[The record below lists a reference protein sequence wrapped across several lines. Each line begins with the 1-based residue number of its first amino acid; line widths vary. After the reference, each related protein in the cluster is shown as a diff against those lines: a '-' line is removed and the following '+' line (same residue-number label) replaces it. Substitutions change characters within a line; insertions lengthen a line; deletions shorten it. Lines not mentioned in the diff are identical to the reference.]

1 MGNLEDRTVE
11 EALENFYK
19 AQKLDTNTIVESIN
33 YYPIGFLKIP
43 FPNVTARQK
52 ILHIHD
58 LNHVLMGFDTSLKGE
73 AQLAALELGS
83 GFPKPYRVGYM
94 YSPFAVIPGLV
105 LCPIKVIKAYF
116 RGRKLKNAC
125 HIKMSKDQLFQ
136 TKVYDIRK
144 ILNLPKEIII

>member
-1 MGNLEDRTVE
+1 MGKSDQVTVK
-11 EALENFYK
+11 EALDNFYK
-19 AQKLDTNTIVESIN
+19 EQQLDVSTTRESIN

-43 FPNVTARQK
+43 FPNIKARQK

-58 LNHVLMGFDTSLKGE
+58 LNHILLGFDTSLKGE

-105 LCPIKVIKAYF
+105 LCPFKVVKAYF
-116 RGRKLKNAC
+116 KGRKLKNAC
-125 HIKMSKDQLFQ
+125 HIKMDKKELFK
-136 TKVYDIRK
+136 TKVIDIRRD
-144 ILNLPKEIII
+144 LNLLKVVTL